1 MGVFTFS
8 LQAWMARIGFWRL
21 SAFESFI
28 PRRWQLY
35 WPKLPARAALFA
47 FGRSDAAFAI
57 KLESGASMNITNR
70 DGCGHGY
77 VESNSFPTSC
87 FGLYERQAP
96 KYLR

>member
-1 MGVFTFS
+1 MLLKVLYHGVGS
-8 LQAWMARIGFWRL
+8 CIG
-21 SAFESFI
+21 
-28 PRRWQLY
+28 QN
-35 WPKLPARAALFA
+35 LPARAALFA
-47 FGRSDAAFAI
+47 FGRSDAAFVI